1 LQFSERGALL
11 RKLQN
16 IGSCGAMLR
25 APVKLIHH
33 QNHFLKFYKAKAGQ
47 TDLGCSIF
55 PVLRKDSDVLIYGG
69 PEKFN
74 QSQGG

>member
-25 APVKLIHH
+25 APVKLCHYRDSI
-33 QNHFLKFYKAKAGQ
+33 QLAQTTAVWFIMKADAHMVELAD
-47 TDLGCSIF
+47 TL
-55 PVLRKDSDVLIYGG
+55 L
-69 PEKFN
+69 
-74 QSQGG
+74 